1 MGRRAL
7 KLLALPAI
15 GLLVYVGFIAV
26 PASGRSLTTITVTA
40 GKPREFAF
48 TLSAKS
54 VPTGNVTFRVV
65 NRGKVKHSF
74 TIVGSKTPVLAPGR
88 SATLTIAFPD
98 AGTYP
103 FSSTVKGQASMHG
116 TLTVIAPEP
125 KATGAAT
132 IPLQQGAGEPTVM
145 PPDAPCATPA
155 NTSVKVQIVDFGFIL
170 SQTTIP
176 CGTVTFNIQ
185 NTGQAA
191 HTFDVQFTT
200 ASGIKGFFG
209 GKTLLGGETD
219 TEVITY
225 TRTGTF
231 QYQCDIHGQEFP
243 TMDGQVAIT

>member
-1 MGRRAL
+1 VFAF
-7 KLLALPAI
+7 LAAPA
-15 GLLVYVGFIAV
+15 A
-26 PASGRSLTTITVTA
+26 GRSLTTITVTA
-40 GKPREFAF
+40 GKPREYAF

-54 VPTGNVTFRVV
+54 VPIGNVTFRVV

-74 TIVGSKTPVLAPGR
+74 TVLGSKTPVLAPGK
-88 SATLTIAFPD
+88 SATLTVAIVD

-103 FSSTVKGQASMHG
+103 FSSTVKGQSGMHG
-116 TLTVIAPEP
+116 TLKVVAPEP

-132 IPLQQGAGEPTVM
+132 IPLQQGAGEPTVA
-145 PPDAPCATPA
+145 PPDTPCASPA
-155 NTSVKVQIVDFGFIL
+155 NTAVKVQIVDFGFIL

-191 HTFDVQFTT
+191 HTFDVQATT
-200 ASGIKGFFG
+200 PAGIKGFQG

-219 TEVITY
+219 TEVISF

-231 QYQCDIHGQEFP
+231 QYQCDIHASEFP
-243 TMDGQVAIT
+243 TMVGQIAIT